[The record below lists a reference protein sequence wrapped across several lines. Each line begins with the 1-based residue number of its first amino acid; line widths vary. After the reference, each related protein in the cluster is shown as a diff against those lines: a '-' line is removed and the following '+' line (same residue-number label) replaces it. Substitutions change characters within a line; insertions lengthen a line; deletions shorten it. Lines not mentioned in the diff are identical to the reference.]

1 MASSKSPGL
10 AQSLV
15 LGEEERRAGT
25 WCIQISISVRDKCVL
40 GGMVLGAFG
49 LPLEHPTGE
58 MS

>member
-49 LPLEHPTGE
+49 LP
-58 MS
+58 